1 MTPYNVYFFLL
12 FNWKILLFVL
22 LFKIPKKFRS
32 TEISNE
38 LHRLMI
44 VSHRGDDGDIVKFR
58 NFEKSRYFRHFE
70 FLKKSNFLKL
80 HLALRCVYFAHP
92 DSTISSWSPR
102 CWTRFVFHCGVTRL
116 TAGTNFHR
124 SALFIFHRTKTEAK
138 YFQFRWAWN
147 RGPPFDT
154 ACK

>member
-22 LFKIPKKFRS
+22 LFKIPKKIRS
-32 TEISNE
+32 TEILNE

-80 HLALRCVYFAHP
+80 HLALRCVYFVYP
-92 DSTISSWSPR
+92 EGWNSFCQNR
-102 CWTRFVFHCGVTRL
+102 R
-116 TAGTNFHR
+116 
-124 SALFIFHRTKTEAK
+124 
-138 YFQFRWAWN
+138 FRWSKSLFVISISAKSPIWKKIGILKN
-147 RGPPFDT
+147 YTKNVFNKKVKVFID
-154 ACK
+154 